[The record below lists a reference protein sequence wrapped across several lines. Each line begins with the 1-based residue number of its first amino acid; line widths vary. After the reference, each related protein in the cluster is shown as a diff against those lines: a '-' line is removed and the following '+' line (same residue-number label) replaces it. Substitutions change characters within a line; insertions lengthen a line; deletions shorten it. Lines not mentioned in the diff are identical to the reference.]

1 MEIDLFFSVLKVD
14 RTTGTE
20 LLTGPTLSLLK
31 EDTVLGIY
39 AVFEGYRLGVL
50 DIDGLPFI

>member
-1 MEIDLFFSVLKVD
+1 MEIDLFFSILKVD

-20 LLTGPTLSLLK
+20 LLTGPTLALLK
-31 EDTVLGIY
+31 EDTVLGINSILK
-39 AVFEGYRLGVL
+39 GDGLGVL

>member
-1 MEIDLFFSVLKVD
+1 MEIDFFFSVLKVD

-20 LLTGPTLSLLK
+20 LLTCPTLSLLK

-39 AVFEGYRLGVL
+39 AVFEGYRLWVL